1 MQAADKKALRQ
12 RLLIERQAI
21 DVSEKQRLDAALCA
35 KIGAHPRFL
44 KADAL
49 LGYLPMRGEP
59 DLTALFQAAK
69 TLHISV
75 YLPRCTEDGMRF
87 LRYTDHNSLTRDRF
101 GILAPD
107 SDADEAVLTA
117 HTLCL
122 VPGIAAGRDGS
133 RLGYG
138 GGFYDRFLPRF
149 MGYSLFALYHRFVF
163 DTLPHQSHD
172 YRLAHIITEKGEL

>member
-1 MQAADKKALRQ
+1 M
-12 RLLIERQAI
+12 
-21 DVSEKQRLDAALCA
+21 DAALCA

-59 DLTALFQAAK
+59 DLTALFQVAK
-69 TLHISV
+69 TLHIPV

-87 LRYTDHNSLTRDRF
+87 LRYTDHTSLTRDRF
-101 GILAPD
+101 GILAPNGN
-107 SDADEAVLTA
+107 ADEAAHTA
-117 HTLCL
+117 DTLCL
-122 VPGIAAGRDGS
+122 VPGLAAGQDGT

-149 MGYSLFALYHRFVF
+149 EGYALFALYDRFVF